1 MNAMDESN
9 AFSDDEVREI
19 LRLAARRQD
28 ESERASLPG
37 SAGLRLDQMT
47 EIARGVGIE
56 PAHVRAAAREVALR
70 RGVTPVGTRFGIPK
84 EVRVTRVL
92 PGPVTDEEWEP
103 IVEQLRRMFGVP
115 GVASQYGG
123 VREWLSG
130 VGTRET
136 APIVVRVEA
145 AEDGTIMTASQDA
158 AVLSTLP
165 AILGGSF
172 LLTAALLGGAFA
184 VGSFEAAVWLIP
196 ALFIGLAGVSFGGAI
211 VGGRVWAK
219 RQVERLATALDRA
232 ELIHRSSHERS
243 G

>member
-1 MNAMDESN
+1 MDESN

-84 EVRVTRVL
+84 EIRVTRVL

-123 VREWLSG
+123 VREWLSA

-136 APIVVRVEA
+136 APIVVRVEP

-165 AILGGSF
+165 AIVGGSF

-211 VGGRVWAK
+211 VGARVWGK
-219 RQVERLATALDRA
+219 RQVERLTTALDRA
-232 ELIHRSSHERS
+232 ELIHRSHHERS

>member
-1 MNAMDESN
+1 MDESN

-70 RGVTPVGTRFGIPK
+70 RGVTPVGSRFGIPK
-84 EVRVTRVL
+84 EIRVTRVL
-92 PGPVTDEEWEP
+92 PGPVTDEEWER

-136 APIVVRVEA
+136 APIVVRVQPA
-145 AEDGTIMTASQDA
+145 DDGTIMTASQDA

-172 LLTAALLGGAFA
+172 LLTAALLGGLFA
-184 VGSFEAAVWLIP
+184 IGSFEAAVWLIP
-196 ALFIGLAGVSFGGAI
+196 AFFTGLAGVSFGGAI
-211 VGGRVWAK
+211 VGARVWGK

-232 ELIHRSSHERS
+232 ELIHRSHHGRS